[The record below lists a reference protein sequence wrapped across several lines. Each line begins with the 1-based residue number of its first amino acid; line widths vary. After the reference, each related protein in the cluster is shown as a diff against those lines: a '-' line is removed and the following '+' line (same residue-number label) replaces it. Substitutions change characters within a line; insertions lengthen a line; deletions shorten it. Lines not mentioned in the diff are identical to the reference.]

1 MDERNRPADIY
12 GLSRTPAETRRLQAQ
27 AQFMNPCTQRLL
39 EQAGITTGMRVLDV
53 GSGAG
58 DSALLLANMV
68 GPSGTVVG
76 VDIDPTVLDTA
87 RTRVEAA
94 GLTNVSFLVGD
105 LASIHLEMEFD
116 AIFGRLILIHLPD
129 PTSILQRLAQHLRP
143 GGIVAFQEIDIAH
156 YETAPIHPPNALINQ
171 VFTWLFQVAHRRG
184 IRERIGLDMYT
195 LFLDAGWPAP
205 QMSGEAMI
213 MAGPDWM

>member
-129 PTSILQRLAQHLRP
+129 PTSILQRLAQRLRP
-143 GGIVAFQEIDIAH
+143 GGIVALQEIDIAH
-156 YETAPIHPPNALINQ
+156 YETAPIPSQRA
-171 VFTWLFQVAHRRG
+171 
-184 IRERIGLDMYT
+184 Y
-195 LFLDAGWPAP
+195 
-205 QMSGEAMI
+205 
-213 MAGPDWM
+213 